1 MMQTDDPRLTA
12 YALGETDAEA
22 TREVEA
28 ALRDSD
34 ALRGE
39 VAQIRAAA
47 DRLSAAL
54 AAEPPVQLTGEQRQ
68 RITAGPA
75 RPGRGA
81 WWLAAAA
88 TLAAAVPAALF
99 LRSVPPEPFP
109 SAGPTATTTELQMAP
124 SAPPLVEND
133 ARPTPAPTPLAAAT
147 PAPGR
152 VFSDVLSVAPGPAV
166 QDVVVGGAV
175 ANEANSATVS
185 TGPTAAP
192 QPKAGVDMLAGAYV
206 YRRDQGVYG
215 ITRADHDRQDFNTES
230 YAHREDSDFV
240 AVAQH
245 PLSTFSVDVD
255 TASYSNVR
263 RFLNERRRPPK
274 DAVRIEEM
282 VNYFPY
288 SYEPPRD
295 GETFAAHV
303 EMAVAPWKREHRLVR
318 IALKAREVQAAA
330 RPAANLVFLIDV
342 SGSMRPPNK
351 LPLVRRTLRMLVR
364 RLEPRDRVAMVVY
377 AGNAGL
383 VLPSTSGEQQDVILD
398 AIDRLEAGGSTNGG
412 EGIQLAY
419 DIAAREFIRGG
430 VNRVVLATDGD
441 FNVGTTDEGS
451 LVRLVQEKAKTGV
464 FLTVLGFG
472 MGNLQDSRLEALA
485 DKGNGNYAYVDTENE
500 AKKALV
506 DQMNATLVTVAKDVK
521 VQIEFNPARVQ
532 AYRLIGYENRA
543 LRPEDFKNDEK
554 DAGEVGAGHAVT
566 VLYEIVPPGVAWR
579 PRAVDP
585 LKYQQPGGLTGAARG
600 SELMR
605 LKLRYKQP
613 DGRESEP
620 REWPV
625 ADVVRPIE
633 GGSDDVRF
641 AAAVAAFGMIL
652 RDSPHKGEATYDLV
666 LRLGEQGRGPD
677 PFGYRAEFLDLV
689 RKSRELR

>member
-1 MMQTDDPRLTA
+1 VDPLEP
-12 YALGETDAEA
+12 YQKSLGRYGSVYSNGD
-22 TREVEA
+22 RPGLG
-28 ALRDSD
+28 LR
-34 ALRGE
+34 R
-39 VAQIRAAA
+39 V
-47 DRLSAAL
+47 DRLQ
-54 AAEPPVQLTGEQRQ
+54 EG
-68 RITAGPA
+68 
-75 RPGRGA
+75 
-81 WWLAAAA
+81 
-88 TLAAAVPAALF
+88 
-99 LRSVPPEPFP
+99 
-109 SAGPTATTTELQMAP
+109 
-124 SAPPLVEND
+124 
-133 ARPTPAPTPLAAAT
+133 
-147 PAPGR
+147 
-152 VFSDVLSVAPGPAV
+152 
-166 QDVVVGGAV
+166 
-175 ANEANSATVS
+175 
-185 TGPTAAP
+185 
-192 QPKAGVDMLAGAYV
+192 
-206 YRRDQGVYG
+206 
-215 ITRADHDRQDFNTES
+215 FNTES

-240 AVAQH
+240 AVAQY

-263 RFLNERRRPPK
+263 RFLNERRLPPK
-274 DAVRIEEM
+274 DAVRIEEL

-288 SYEPPRD
+288 DYAPPER

-303 EMAVAPWKREHRLVR
+303 EMAVAPWKREHRLLR
-318 IALKAREVQAAA
+318 IALKAREVAAAA

-342 SGSMRPPNK
+342 SGSMQPRNK
-351 LPLVRRTLRMLVR
+351 LPLVRQALRMLVR

-412 EGIQLAY
+412 QGIQLAY

-521 VQIEFNPARVQ
+521 VQVEFNPARVQ

-543 LRPEDFKNDEK
+543 LRPEDFKDDEK

-579 PRAVDP
+579 PQAVDP
-585 LKYQQPGGLTGAARG
+585 LAYQRPGGLTGAARG
-600 SELMR
+600 GELMR

-625 ADVVRPIE
+625 PDVVRPIE
-633 GGSDDVRF
+633 AGSEDLRF

-652 RDSPHKGEATYDLV
+652 RDSPHKGEANYDLV
-666 LRLGEQGRGPD
+666 RRLADQARGPD
-677 PFGYRAEFLDLV
+677 GQGYRAEFLELV
-689 RKSRELR
+689 RKARDLR